1 MIAHQKPYVIYIKIM
16 FCVLTLDSHFIFH
29 FQKYLAAKTEG
40 TVCIYQRIVLGCTK
54 PKADLSSMVHTQF
67 KL

>member
-1 MIAHQKPYVIYIKIM
+1 M

-40 TVCIYQRIVLGCTK
+40 TVCIYQSIVLGGSK
-54 PKADLSSMVHTQF
+54 PKVDLSSMVHTQF